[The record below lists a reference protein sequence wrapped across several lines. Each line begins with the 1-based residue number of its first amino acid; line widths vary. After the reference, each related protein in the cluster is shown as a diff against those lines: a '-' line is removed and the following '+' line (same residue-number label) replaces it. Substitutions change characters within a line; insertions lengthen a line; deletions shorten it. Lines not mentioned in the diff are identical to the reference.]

1 MPSSVDSRKSRID
14 LPPIDDDLKRIRT
27 QLGQMMGRAAD
38 SALAIVLT
46 DNLISTRVA
55 SAKKRV
61 LSDSS
66 RVMRKKFVIQS
77 PQTSTYSA
85 CTIYSLSLFR
95 LAPCMLLPVVSCAPE
110 GGSVLCSIFHLRE
123 R

>member
-1 MPSSVDSRKSRID
+1 
-14 LPPIDDDLKRIRT
+14 
-27 QLGQMMGRAAD
+27 MGRAAD

-46 DNLISTRVA
+46 DDLISTRVA

-66 RVMRKKFVIQS
+66 RVSRHEEEVRDSVASNKHL
-77 PQTSTYSA
+77 A
-85 CTIYSLSLFR
+85 CTRDKYSLSLFR
-95 LAPCMLLPVVSCAPE
+95 LAPCMLLPVVSCAPV
-110 GGSVLCSIFHLRE
+110 GR